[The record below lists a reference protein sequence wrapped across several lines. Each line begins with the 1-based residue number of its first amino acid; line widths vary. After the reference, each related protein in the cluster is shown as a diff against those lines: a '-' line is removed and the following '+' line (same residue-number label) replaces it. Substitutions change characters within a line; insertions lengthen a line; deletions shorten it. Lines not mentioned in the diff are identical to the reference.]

1 MTQEEFKNADNIMSQ
16 ASRIIRILKLIDGEL
31 GMNPML
37 IYNLNQK
44 MLAKTMLFAMFYD
57 RDATREIDTI
67 LRTDEFFTDAV
78 NNFGKKVTHNNKT
91 LPEICRLYQDE
102 GIVAFADN
110 ELFENLINAREKFL
124 IELKKTFEELLK
136 SIPTPEFPEK
146 A

>member
-1 MTQEEFKNADNIMSQ
+1 MTKEEFKNADDIMSQ
-16 ASRIIRILKLIDGEL
+16 ASRIIRILKFIDDYSL
-31 GMNPML
+31 SQKAFVNNMLWGM
-37 IYNLNQK
+37 
-44 MLAKTMLFAMFYD
+44 FCD
-57 RDATREIDTI
+57 RKVMREIDEL
-67 LRTDEFFTDAV
+67 LRVDGFFTDAV

-91 LPEICRLYQDE
+91 LPEICHLYQDE